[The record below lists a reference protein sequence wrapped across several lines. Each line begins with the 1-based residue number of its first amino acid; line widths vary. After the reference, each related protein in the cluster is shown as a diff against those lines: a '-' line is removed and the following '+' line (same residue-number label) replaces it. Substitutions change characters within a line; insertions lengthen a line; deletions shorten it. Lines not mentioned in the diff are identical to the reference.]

1 MLQLPS
7 IWAEYALFFKCA
19 CTRPPP
25 GGFGPIYR
33 IVSQLAQQGFI
44 EKGLKQRPQAVPT
57 IVYSA
62 RGARALVST
71 RLWQNSDFSID

>member
-44 EKGLKQRPQAVPT
+44 EKGLKQRPQASQPSF
-57 IVYSA
+57 IALEEHA
-62 RGARALVST
+62 RWSQPGSGRILIS
-71 RLWQNSDFSID
+71 R